1 VTTSLHC
8 QVIPG
13 PDRTKISLAGA
24 IDERAELDIIVDQ
37 IPPRAAVTIDLSQ
50 ISRISSMGVR
60 VWIVFI
66 DKLKAHSMPVDLEG
80 CSVVIVRQMNMI
92 TQFRGHAAVKSAY
105 APYYCAS
112 CNKEQ
117 LRLIDLGTEV
127 TPQLRAMM
135 LCPTCGSKIDLDEEE
150 ELYSEL
156 QSIAVDE
163 RGGGG
168 GGGGGGGSGGQQQR

>member
-1 VTTSLHC
+1 MTASLHC

-24 IDERAELDIIVDQ
+24 IDERADLDILVEK
-37 IPPRAAVTIDLSQ
+37 IPAHSSVIIDLSQ

-60 VWIVFI
+60 VWIVFME
-66 DKLKAHSMPVDLEG
+66 KLRPHVSAVELEG

-92 TQFRGHAAVKSAY
+92 TQFRGGATVKSAY

-117 LRLIDLGTEV
+117 LRLIDLNTEV

-156 QSIAVDE
+156 QATPS
-163 RGGGG
+163 
-168 GGGGGGGSGGQQQR
+168 Q

>member
-1 VTTSLHC
+1 MTTSLHC

-24 IDERAELDIIVDQ
+24 IDEWAELEPVVDS
-37 IPPRAAVTIDLSQ
+37 IPARSTVVIDLSQ
-50 ISRISSMGVR
+50 IKRISSVGVR
-60 VWIVFI
+60 VWIVFME
-66 DKLKAHSMPVDLEG
+66 KLKAHEMPVEIEG

-117 LRLIDLGTEV
+117 LRLIDLNAEV
-127 TPQLRAMM
+127 TPQLRATM
-135 LCPTCGSKIDLDEEE
+135 LCPTCGSKLELDEEE
-150 ELYSEL
+150 ALYNEL
-156 QSIAVDE
+156 QATP
-163 RGGGG
+163 
-168 GGGGGGGSGGQQQR
+168 